1 MAYYDKK
8 VIYLSETEYGNRIKG
23 AGFVKMECRGESCSF
38 DVHISGLWELTEKKY
53 DINVI
58 SMQGKEYCIGKIF
71 LHGGSG
77 EWKACYGNGRV
88 TAAGDGS
95 GEGGGTGESGESIGY
110 REIAKLLVRISDTKT
125 VVGNLPVEKKTMQAA
140 ELAADRQA
148 DGKAEGK
155 GKEGA
160 EDRGK
165 GKAGIAKSGKGKWE
179 NGKPEEKAGWEKREV
194 KEQKEERKEKTERK
208 KTEDRAEAEIQK
220 EKTGKEMAEGE
231 KGKKEEAG
239 GDTGKEKG
247 IWRFVRGGKETL
259 CDGDGADR
267 QNGGLETA
275 GRRTKETGT
284 GITENTAAWKKS
296 GEASLGGMEKEEPK
310 PRKEEVKLH
319 MDDVIL
325 NDKWDQLKQIYS
337 VVHPYE
343 DDRQY
348 IAIQPKD
355 FVIMTGDYQHLAN
368 NSFLLHGFY
377 NYRHIILGR
386 EQDDS
391 FYLGVPGVYYERE
404 KMVAL
409 MFGFEAFECEG
420 GIPESGK
427 FGYYLRRVKI

>member
-38 DVHISGLWELTEKKY
+38 DVHISGLWELAEKKY

-95 GEGGGTGESGESIGY
+95 GVGNSEGGGTGESGESIGY

-160 EDRGK
+160 
-165 GKAGIAKSGKGKWE
+165 
-179 NGKPEEKAGWEKREV
+179 
-194 KEQKEERKEKTERK
+194 
-208 KTEDRAEAEIQK
+208 EDRAEAEIQK

-275 GRRTKETGT
+275 GRRTKETGN
-284 GITENTAAWKKS
+284 GITENTAAWKKA

-310 PRKEEVKLH
+310 TRKEEVKLH

-427 FGYYLRRVKI
+427 FGYYLRKVKI

>member
-38 DVHISGLWELTEKKY
+38 DVHISGLWDLTEKKY

-155 GKEGA
+155 GREGA

-208 KTEDRAEAEIQK
+208 KPEDRTEAEIQK

-239 GDTGKEKG
+239 GGGGDFCTPGP
-247 IWRFVRGGKETL
+247 VRTVQAGGP
-259 CDGDGADR
+259 DGP
-267 QNGGLETA
+267 
-275 GRRTKETGT
+275 GRR
-284 GITENTAAWKKS
+284 
-296 GEASLGGMEKEEPK
+296 GEHPEEQ
-310 PRKEEVKLH
+310 RK
-319 MDDVIL
+319 I
-325 NDKWDQLKQIYS
+325 
-337 VVHPYE
+337 P
-343 DDRQY
+343 
-348 IAIQPKD
+348 
-355 FVIMTGDYQHLAN
+355 
-368 NSFLLHGFY
+368 
-377 NYRHIILGR
+377 
-386 EQDDS
+386 
-391 FYLGVPGVYYERE
+391 ERG
-404 KMVAL
+404 A
-409 MFGFEAFECEG
+409 CEG
-420 GIPESGK
+420 EGGA
-427 FGYYLRRVKI
+427 

>member
-38 DVHISGLWELTEKKY
+38 DVHISGLWELAEKKY

-95 GEGGGTGESGESIGY
+95 GAGNGEGGGTGESGESIGY

-165 GKAGIAKSGKGKWE
+165 GKAGTAKSGKGKWE

-194 KEQKEERKEKTERK
+194 KE
-208 KTEDRAEAEIQK
+208 
-220 EKTGKEMAEGE
+220 M
-231 KGKKEEAG
+231 
-239 GDTGKEKG
+239 
-247 IWRFVRGGKETL
+247 
-259 CDGDGADR
+259 
-267 QNGGLETA
+267 
-275 GRRTKETGT
+275 
-284 GITENTAAWKKS
+284 
-296 GEASLGGMEKEEPK
+296 
-310 PRKEEVKLH
+310 
-319 MDDVIL
+319 
-325 NDKWDQLKQIYS
+325 QLS
-337 VVHPYE
+337 H
-343 DDRQY
+343 
-348 IAIQPKD
+348 
-355 FVIMTGDYQHLAN
+355 H
-368 NSFLLHGFY
+368 
-377 NYRHIILGR
+377 
-386 EQDDS
+386 
-391 FYLGVPGVYYERE
+391 
-404 KMVAL
+404 
-409 MFGFEAFECEG
+409 
-420 GIPESGK
+420 
-427 FGYYLRRVKI
+427 